1 MELRPAPAQALRR
14 TLAAAARVA
23 LLAGPT
29 VIAFRAGGYFE
40 ETTQIAGIVA
50 WIVLAVLAVTVD
62 GPIVPRTLAVRL
74 ALGGLAGYTLWVLLS
89 RLWAPLAEPAGLDA
103 QRDALYVAVLIAGAL
118 AWRDARPA
126 PGAGRDPA
134 AAGQPTRSGE
144 SGPPPGRPT
153 RFGGSDPA
161 AGPLARFDWAR
172 SVETVV
178 ALGILVVVGY
188 GVLGR
193 VLPGLIELHPSRRAG
208 GRLDQPLTY
217 WNAMGALAAMGVV
230 LCARMA
236 GDRLR
241 PAALRMA
248 AAAAG
253 VPLGLGLYLTY
264 SRGALAAVGCGL
276 IVLALLA
283 PTRGQIR
290 ALALVVGGAVVACLV
305 ASRLDGVA
313 SVKGAL
319 AHQERQG
326 AVMLVVL
333 VVVMAAAAG
342 LAAWLARRDRGDRRL
357 ALPRWAFAAGWAAAI
372 ALALF
377 PYAAA
382 VVSERG
388 EDNPSFGATAS
399 RLSSVG
405 SNRYAYWRVAVRT
418 FADHPLKGTGAAAF
432 RADWLRQRPFRESVR
447 DAHSLYFE
455 TLDELGIVGFGL
467 LCALLAGVL
476 LAVRRT
482 MAHEPA
488 LVTGPAAALAVW
500 AVHAG
505 VDWDW
510 EMPAVTLVALTLAG
524 LLLARC
530 EAIGPRPR
538 PRRPAPPR
546 PG

>member
-1 MELRPAPAQALRR
+1 VELRDPPAQALRR

-89 RLWAPLAEPAGLDA
+89 RLWAPLAEPAGQDA

-118 AWRDARPA
+118 AWR
-126 PGAGRDPA
+126 
-134 AAGQPTRSGE
+134 S
-144 SGPPPGRPT
+144 RPT
-153 RFGGSDPA
+153 LDAASNPAGSDAGSDPA
-161 AGPLARFDWAR
+161 ASRLARFDWAR
-172 SVETVV
+172 SVEAVV

-241 PAALRMA
+241 PPAIRMA

-357 ALPRWAFAAGWAAAI
+357 ALPRWAFAAGWAVAI

>member
-1 MELRPAPAQALRR
+1 VELRDPPAQALRSWP
-14 TLAAAARVA
+14 AAAARVA

-29 VIAFRAGGYFE
+29 IVAFRAGGYFE
-40 ETTQIAGIVA
+40 ETTQVAGIVA
-50 WIVLAVLAVTVD
+50 WIVVAVLAIVAD
-62 GPIVPRTLAVRL
+62 APILPRTLAARL
-74 ALGGLAGYTLWVLLS
+74 ALGGLAGYALWVLLS
-89 RLWAPLAEPAGLDA
+89 RLTWAPLAGPAGEDA

-118 AWRDARPA
+118 AWRPR
-126 PGAGRDPA
+126 
-134 AAGQPTRSGE
+134 E
-144 SGPPPGRPT
+144 
-153 RFGGSDPA
+153 
-161 AGPLARFDWAR
+161 WAR
-172 SVETVV
+172 SVEAVL

-217 WNAMGALAAMGVV
+217 WNAMGAVAAMGVV

-241 PAALRMA
+241 PLPIRAA

-253 VPLGLGLYLTY
+253 APLGLALYLTY

-276 IVLALLA
+276 IVLLLLA
-283 PTRGQIR
+283 PSFGQLRG
-290 ALALVVGGAVVACLV
+290 AATVVAGAVVASV
-305 ASRLDGVA
+305 VGSRLDGVA
-313 SVKGAL
+313 SVKGTL
-319 AHQERQG
+319 AHQEQQG
-326 AVMLVVL
+326 AVMLAVL
-333 VVVMAAAAG
+333 VVVMAAAAA
-342 LAAWLARRDRGDRRL
+342 LQTWSARREVGARIRDGRL
-357 ALPRWAFAAGWAAAI
+357 PLPRWALLAGWAVAI
-372 ALALF
+372 GLALF

-405 SNRYAYWRVAVRT
+405 SNRYAYWRVAFREFV
-418 FADHPLKGTGAAAF
+418 DHPLKGTGAASF
-432 RADWLRQRPFRESVR
+432 RVDWLQERPFRESVR

-455 TLDELGIVGFGL
+455 TLAELGIVGFGL
-467 LCALLAGVL
+467 LCLLLAGVV
-476 LAVRRT
+476 LAVRRV
-482 MAHEPA
+482 MADDA
-488 LVTGPAAALAVW
+488 VLAVGPAAALAVW

-524 LLLARC
+524 MLLAQC
-530 EAIGPRPR
+530 EMRATA
-538 PRRPAPPR
+538 APPPPPASPP

>member
-1 MELRPAPAQALRR
+1 MELRDPPAQALRR
-14 TLAAAARVA
+14 GLAGAARVA

-40 ETTQIAGIVA
+40 ETTQVAGIVA
-50 WIVLAVLAVTVD
+50 WIVLAILAVVVD
-62 GPIVPRTLAVRL
+62 GHIVPRTLAARL
-74 ALGGLAGYTLWVLLS
+74 ALGGIAAFSLWVLLS
-89 RLWAPLAEPAGLDA
+89 RLTWAPLDGPAGEDV
-103 QRDALYVAVLIAGAL
+103 QRDALYVAVLVAGAL
-118 AWRDARPA
+118 AWRPR
-126 PGAGRDPA
+126 
-134 AAGQPTRSGE
+134 E
-144 SGPPPGRPT
+144 
-153 RFGGSDPA
+153 
-161 AGPLARFDWAR
+161 WAR
-172 SVETVV
+172 SVEAVL

-193 VLPGLIELHPSRRAG
+193 VLPGLVELHPSRRAG

-241 PAALRMA
+241 ELPIRA
-248 AAAAG
+248 AAAAAAA
-253 VPLGLGLYLTY
+253 PLGLGLYLTY

-276 IVLALLA
+276 IVLGLLA
-283 PTRGQIR
+283 PTRPQLRGIVVVLG
-290 ALALVVGGAVVACLV
+290 AAFAASLAGSL
-305 ASRLDGVA
+305 LDGVA
-313 SVKGAL
+313 SVKGSL
-319 AHQERQG
+319 SHQEKQG
-326 AVMLVVL
+326 LVMLVVL

-342 LAAWLARRDRGDRRL
+342 LQAWVARRETAQRL
-357 ALPRWAFAAGWAAAI
+357 RDGRLPLPRWALAAGWAAAI

-388 EDNPSFGATAS
+388 EENPSFGATAA

-405 SNRYAYWRVAVRT
+405 SNRYAYWRVAFREFV
-418 FADHPLKGTGAAAF
+418 DHPLKGTGAASF
-432 RADWLRQRPFRESVR
+432 RVDWLQERPFRESVR

-455 TLDELGIVGFGL
+455 TLAELGIVGFGL

-476 LAVRRT
+476 IAIRRVMAEDAALAV
-482 MAHEPA
+482 
-488 LVTGPAAALAVW
+488 GPAAALAVW

-524 LLLARC
+524 MLLARC
-530 EAIGPRPR
+530 EALPRSRAAAGPP
-538 PRRPAPPR
+538 PPASPP